1 MKCPTFLV
9 LAIASALL
17 KAATPALSKA
27 DRHPLDPLTKQ
38 EIATVT
44 RLLKADPRVPAGA
57 FFPTLVLNEPPKEAV
72 LNFTPGARPRR
83 EAYVEIFDRPN
94 NALYEA
100 VVDLTGNKVLSFKA
114 LPSGTQPAVFLDEF
128 RSVPPIVR
136 NDKEWVR
143 AMQRRGI
150 HPADVYLDVWAG
162 GDLPVVKDREGKPV
176 PENTR
181 IMRVLSFFRG
191 KLPNPYD
198 RPIEGVVVAVDM
210 NRLRVLQVLDTGIR
224 PLSRDSG
231 EPDPDSE
238 REPLKPL
245 RVRQP
250 QGPSYQVNGHEVRW
264 QNWRFR
270 FALHPRDGLVLYR
283 VSYLQG
289 GRVRPIAYRIGLA
302 ELYVPYGLPD
312 INWVWRTAFDAGE
325 YGLGRYA
332 NSLASQVDV
341 PENATFFNAHLAN
354 DRGDSFVIPKAIAL
368 YERDGGVLWKRVDP
382 TSAKQD
388 ARLGRELVITSNAWI
403 GNYVY
408 GLSYIFR
415 QDGSLEIRADL
426 TGTMLNRGVHT
437 VEEGDGF
444 GAQVT
449 NYVAAPNHQHFLN
462 FRLDLDIDETVN
474 RVVESNVSSIPSA
487 LGNAFVATETLL
499 KTEDEAQ
506 RDLNPATA
514 RTWTVK
520 SANVTNALGH
530 ATGYTLRPADNA
542 FPYSDPNFAP
552 RRRAAFV
559 EHTLWV
565 TTYKPHEMYAA
576 GPYPYQGR
584 AGEGLPQYTNGESIV
599 NQDIVLWYTVGIT
612 HPPEIEEYPV
622 MTTASIGFRL
632 TPDGFFSRNP
642 ALNVPLKQVTE

>member
-1 MKCPTFLV
+1 MKHSTFLI
-9 LAIASALL
+9 LAISSTLL
-17 KAATPALSKA
+17 RAATPVLSKA
-27 DRHPLDPLTKQ
+27 DRHPLDPLTEQ
-38 EIATVT
+38 EIATAT
-44 RLLKADPRVPAGA
+44 RVLKADPRVPAGA
-57 FFPTLVLNEPPKEAV
+57 FFPTLVLNEPPKQEV
-72 LNFTPGARPRR
+72 LNFTPRANLRR
-83 EAYVEIFDRPN
+83 EAYIEIFDRPG

-100 VVDLTGNKVLSFKA
+100 VVDLTGKQVLSFKA
-114 LPSGTQPAVFLDEF
+114 RPSGTQPAVFLDEF
-128 RSVPPIVR
+128 RSILPIVR
-136 NDKEWVR
+136 NDKEWIW

-150 HPADVYLDVWAG
+150 NPGDVYLDVWGG
-162 GDLPVVKDREGKPV
+162 GDLPVVKDREGNPV
-176 PENTR
+176 PEGTR
-181 IMRVLSFFRG
+181 VMRVLSFFRG

-210 NRLRVLQVLDTGIR
+210 NRLRVLQVADTGIR
-224 PLSRDSG
+224 PLSLDSG
-231 EPDPDSE
+231 EPDRNSD

-245 RVRQP
+245 RVHQP
-250 QGPSYQVNGHEVRW
+250 QGPSYQVNGHAVRW

-270 FALHPRDGLVLYR
+270 FALHPRDGLILYK
-283 VSYLQG
+283 VGYLQG
-289 GRVRPIAYRIGLA
+289 RCVRPIAYRLGLA

-312 INWVWRTAFDAGE
+312 INWVWRTAFDEGE

-332 NSLASQVDV
+332 NSLSSHVDV
-341 PENATFFNAHLAN
+341 PENATFFNARLAN
-354 DRGDSFVIPKAIAL
+354 DLGGSFVIPKAIAL
-368 YERDGGVLWKRVDP
+368 YERNGAVLWKRVDP

-388 ARLGRELVITSNAWI
+388 ARIGRELVITSNSWI
-403 GNYVY
+403 GNYIY
-408 GLSYIFR
+408 GISYIFR
-415 QDGSLEIRADL
+415 QDGSLEVRADL
-426 TGTMLNRGVHT
+426 TGTTLNRGVDT
-437 VEEGDGF
+437 VKEGDEF
-444 GAQVT
+444 GTMVT

-474 RVVESNVSSIPSA
+474 RVIESNLSSIPSE
-487 LGNAFVATETLL
+487 LGNAFVATETTL

-514 RTWTVK
+514 RTWKVK
-520 SANVTNALGH
+520 SANVTNAIGH

-559 EHTLWV
+559 EHSLWV
-565 TTYKPHEMYAA
+565 TTYKPSEMYAA

-584 AGEGLPQYTNGESIV
+584 ASEGLPQYANGESIV
-599 NQDIVLWYTVGIT
+599 NQDVVLWYTVGIT

-642 ALNVPLKQVTE
+642 ALNVPLSR